1 MRSFIKT
8 DVAFHIRNKRTEHLL
23 AFLYVEQIPAVAHL
37 CHQVI
42 REHVLH
48 LLIMEKR
55 VLLEPTPAEGIG
67 LAFALIEVLDLRQ
80 TQDIAYLLK
89 LVRKLKILGF

>member
-1 MRSFIKT
+1 
-8 DVAFHIRNKRTEHLL
+8 
-23 AFLYVEQIPAVAHL
+23 
-37 CHQVI
+37 
-42 REHVLH
+42 
-48 LLIMEKR
+48 MEKR
-55 VLLEPTPAEGIG
+55 ALLEPTPTEGIG